1 VRLAG
6 RVRARRAQPR
16 ERVAV
21 PAPRILVVSPERA
34 GMRLDA
40 FLADEL
46 RVSRAE
52 ARRLLEGGAVAVAG
66 RTIAIGEKGAP
77 LAAGQTL
84 AVQRIATRETAEPVA
99 QPELALRVLAHGPGW
114 VAVDKPAG
122 MPVHPLEP
130 AETGT
135 ALNFVVARFP
145 EIAGVGEA
153 GLRSGVVHR
162 LDVDTS
168 GALLFATEQGRWE
181 QLRGGFRTHRVEKV
195 YRALVCGHLTG
206 GGELVLHLAVARHRP
221 ARVRVVDAAD
231 ARSRRTVMRWRAL
244 AQLRDATLVE
254 ARPATGFLHQ
264 IRASLAHLGHAV
276 LGDDAYGAPPSP
288 LAARH
293 LLHAAF
299 VAYRDVEAQSPDAAD
314 FASALEALA

>member
-1 VRLAG
+1 M
-6 RVRARRAQPR
+6 
-16 ERVAV
+16 
-21 PAPRILVVSPERA
+21 PAPRTLVVSPERA

-52 ARRLLEGGAVAVAG
+52 ARRLLERGAVAVGGREAG
-66 RTIAIGEKGAP
+66 LATKGEP

-84 AVQRIATRETAEPVA
+84 LVQRLASRESAEPIA
-99 QPELALRVLAHGPGW
+99 QPELALRVLARGAGW
-114 VAVDKPAG
+114 IAIDKPAG
-122 MPVHPLEP
+122 VPVHPLDAE
-130 AETGT
+130 ETGT
-135 ALNFVVARFP
+135 ALNFVVAKWP

-181 QLRGGFRTHRVEKV
+181 QLRAGFRAHRVEKV
-195 YRALVCGHLTG
+195 YRAVVHGRLTG
-206 GGELVLHLAVARHRP
+206 GGELALPLAVAQHRP

-231 ARSRRTVMRWRAL
+231 PRSRLTRTLWRAV
-244 AQLRDATLVE
+244 AELRGATLVE

-264 IRASLAHLGHAV
+264 IRASFAHLGHPV
-276 LGDDAYGAPPSP
+276 LGDAAYGAPPSP
-288 LAARH
+288 HAPRQ

-299 VAYRDVEAQSPDAAD
+299 VSYRDVEAASPDPAD
-314 FASALEALA
+314 LSAALEALGRGDVL